1 MSQAENIVYLGL
13 GGNIGD
19 TSSIFNHTLSLI
31 SDLPGVKNLEASS
44 FYKTAPV
51 SDIPQPDYLN
61 AVCRFKTRLNARQLL
76 GLLQTIEKSQGKF
89 PKPKNVPRIIDI
101 DILFF
106 GTESHASPD
115 LEIPHPRWSERLFVV
130 VPLLDLTSSIAIP
143 GNGCCEQMIDLIK
156 LRDSLL
162 RGSAVQD
169 KEKICTKYL

>member
-1 MSQAENIVYLGL
+1 MSQAENVVYLGI

-19 TSSIFNHTLSLI
+19 TLSVLKHTLALI
-31 SDLPGVKNLEASS
+31 SSLPGLKDFEVSS

-61 AVCRFKTRLNARQLL
+61 AACRFKTELNARQLM
-76 GLLQTIEKSQGKF
+76 GLLQAIEKSQGKF
-89 PKPKNVPRIIDI
+89 PKPKNVPRIVDI

-106 GTESHASPD
+106 GIESHAAPD

-130 VPLLDLTSSIAIP
+130 IPLLDLTSSIAIP

-162 RGSAVQD
+162 RESAVQD